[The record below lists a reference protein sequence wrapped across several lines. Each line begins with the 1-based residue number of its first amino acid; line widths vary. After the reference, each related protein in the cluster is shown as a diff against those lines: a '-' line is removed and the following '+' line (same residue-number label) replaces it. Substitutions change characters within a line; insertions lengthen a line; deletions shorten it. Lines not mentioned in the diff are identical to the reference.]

1 MPYGKSTASLK
12 PCLIML
18 QALRPHGKKI
28 TAIHQA
34 PESKLVATASSDQ
47 TIFFFELEE
56 KGISPVGFVNAT
68 GPVVDF
74 VWRNENTILA
84 WCSNHT
90 VCQIELPSLDKIDT
104 MHSFKI
110 NDAKLSAYLFKSC
123 KSRLLR
129 QKAKTVFDQKY
140 TVVKAKC
147 EKALKDAEKRAKERG
162 ENLSND
168 DINNIMAPI
177 NDMKFEELDEYSHIP
192 EQKANVTWAKV
203 AQSNDEFYCQMSDYD
218 AGIIYKCKLAPV
230 QLEEGEQLEL
240 DETEPFDAFWLDD
253 QEPVSSWIESE
264 SRIYV
269 GYKNGRVRAFHLN
282 DTDTYTDDM
291 LREGTGSYFY

>member
-1 MPYGKSTASLK
+1 
-12 PCLIML
+12 
-18 QALRPHGKKI
+18 
-28 TAIHQA
+28 
-34 PESKLVATASSDQ
+34 
-47 TIFFFELEE
+47 
-56 KGISPVGFVNAT
+56 
-68 GPVVDF
+68 
-74 VWRNENTILA
+74 
-84 WCSNHT
+84 
-90 VCQIELPSLDKIDT
+90 
-104 MHSFKI
+104 
-110 NDAKLSAYLFKSC
+110 
-123 KSRLLR
+123 
-129 QKAKTVFDQKY
+129 
-140 TVVKAKC
+140 
-147 EKALKDAEKRAKERG
+147 
-162 ENLSND
+162 
-168 DINNIMAPI
+168 MAPI

-291 LREGTGSYFY
+291 LREGTGSYFR